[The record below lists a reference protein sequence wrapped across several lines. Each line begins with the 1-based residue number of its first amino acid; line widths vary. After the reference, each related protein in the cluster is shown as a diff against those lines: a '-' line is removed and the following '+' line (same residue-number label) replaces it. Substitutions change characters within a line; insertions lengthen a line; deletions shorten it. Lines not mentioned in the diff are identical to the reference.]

1 MKSRCTDFD
10 SSIFYILLSPTAI
23 CIFFFLVKIVKYW
36 NSLEWKLKF
45 WDFWQI
51 FQWLNKRWLLAET
64 KSGLEKIF
72 CYQKASV
79 FTLNCHLG
87 LYFTSELDIYC
98 QSFWGHLMLTMW
110 LFLGYRHW
118 KFLYLLNAKW
128 RYYPNFA
135 RGVSKAVIYIES
147 WIIDE
152 NLLLLE
158 WDLLMVLSMMVMFI
172 NVLLWLS
179 WAVYDSHSPHLILC
193 D

>member
-1 MKSRCTDFD
+1 MKLPWMKTEILRLLTNFSVVKQKMAPCWDK
-10 SSIFYILLSPTAI
+10 IWPWKNILLSKSI
-23 CIFFFLVKIVKYW
+23 CIYIELSPWPIFYFRIGYILSKFLRTFNVDDVIV
-36 NSLEWKLKF
+36 SRL
-45 WDFWQI
+45 
-51 FQWLNKRWLLAET
+51 
-64 KSGLEKIF
+64 S
-72 CYQKASV
+72 
-79 FTLNCHLG
+79 TL
-87 LYFTSELDIYC
+87 
-98 QSFWGHLMLTMW
+98 
-110 LFLGYRHW
+110 

-179 WAVYDSHSPHLILC
+179 WAVYDSHSPCLILC